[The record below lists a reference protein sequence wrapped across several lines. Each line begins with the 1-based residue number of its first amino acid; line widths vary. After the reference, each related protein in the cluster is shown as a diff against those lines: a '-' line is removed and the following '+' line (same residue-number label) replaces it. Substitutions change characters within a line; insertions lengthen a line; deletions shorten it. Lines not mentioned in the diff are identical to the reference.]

1 MTAAAAAQ
9 RPPVLAPPTPAPPQA
24 PALTAVARPAR
35 LRCPVRPTL
44 LPSFWNWRH
53 SAARSNGSRCGAPRG
68 APVGRRP
75 GGPPGRTVGNA
86 DVGSV
91 TSATCG
97 RQSLFLRGWSGVD
110 IHPFIHWR
118 SHRRLRQLYPRFLR
132 QDRPA
137 RLRHSA
143 GFLDQR
149 TLSQARGSR
158 QELVQHHVYY
168 PKYSPRVGGPDRR
181 PPTPIWLA
189 IHRGGY
195 VVRYGPRS
203 ALGAA
208 MVESLLDGASH
219 GPAGR
224 WVLLCPTRQPA
235 SCFSG
240 TTVMGLPAGTAG
252 LKRHISITMEFASR
266 TISPVPDISRYVH

>member
-24 PALTAVARPAR
+24 PALTAVARPTR

-118 SHRRLRQLYPRFLR
+118 SHRRLRQLYQRFSR
-132 QDRPA
+132 QDSPQGYAIQPA
-137 RLRHSA
+137 FWINEL
-143 GFLDQR
+143 FLK
-149 TLSQARGSR
+149 L
-158 QELVQHHVYY
+158 E
-168 PKYSPRVGGPDRR
+168 
-181 PPTPIWLA
+181 
-189 IHRGGY
+189 
-195 VVRYGPRS
+195 
-203 ALGAA
+203 
-208 MVESLLDGASH
+208 
-219 GPAGR
+219 GPA
-224 WVLLCPTRQPA
+224 
-235 SCFSG
+235 
-240 TTVMGLPAGTAG
+240 
-252 LKRHISITMEFASR
+252 K
-266 TISPVPDISRYVH
+266 SRYNTTYTTQNIRPRWEDLISEIFL